1 MLMNKSAMRLLRWVQ
16 GVSLREHNKNEEI
29 RVAATVQ
36 PIATHLL
43 QKRLRWYGHVRR
55 ID

>member
-1 MLMNKSAMRLLRWVQ
+1 MLMNKTAVRLLRWVQ
-16 GVSLREHNKNEEI
+16 GVSLIEHKRNEDI